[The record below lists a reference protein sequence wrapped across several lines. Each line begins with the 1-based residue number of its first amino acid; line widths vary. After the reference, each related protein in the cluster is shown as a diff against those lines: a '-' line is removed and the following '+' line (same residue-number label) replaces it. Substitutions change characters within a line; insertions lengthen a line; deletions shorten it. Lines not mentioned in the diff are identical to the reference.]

1 MDLQRSVRA
10 VAGASGNGS
19 GGVDWDAV
27 VTAAR
32 AATDA
37 GSLELTDAE
46 RAGYAA
52 DVRDARDRLR
62 SVGGLAFDVPETV
75 EVQNRH
81 HWIDANAAT
90 FERVMRPVESGVT
103 GVFPGTVRMLNTGT
117 MSVALAFLGTNVLGQ
132 YDPLLLADGDN
143 EGQSPSG
150 NRPSAGDSERRSLSG
165 NRASPDDSGGRSP
178 PSNRPLPGDSEGGSP
193 SGNRASPGDSEVRR
207 ASNAGDDHGLYF
219 VHPNIVA
226 AAAGLGV
233 EYPRFRRWIAF
244 HEVAHAAEF
253 GAAPWLSDHLESRME
268 SAMETLS
275 AGGFDREALRDLDT
289 AMTAVEGYAELLM
302 DRAFDAEYADLR
314 AKLDARRQGGGP
326 VSQVIRRLLGL
337 GMKRRQYERGARFF
351 RNVADQRNVAAAGAV
366 WEAPANLPTDA
377 ELDDPAQWLARVDP

>member
-1 MDLQRSVRA
+1 MDIERSVRA
-10 VAGASGNGS
+10 VAGASGDGS

-27 VTAAR
+27 ATAAR

-37 GSLELTDAE
+37 GDLSLSDAE

-62 SVGGLAFDVPETV
+62 SVGGLAFDVPDTI

-81 HWIDANAAT
+81 HWVDANAAT
-90 FERVMRPVESGVT
+90 FERVMRPVESEVA
-103 GVFPGTVRMLNTGT
+103 VAFPSTVRVLNTGT
-117 MSVALAFLGTNVLGQ
+117 MSVALAFLAANVLGQ

-143 EGQSPSG
+143 ERQ
-150 NRPSAGDSERRSLSG
+150 SLSG
-165 NRASPDDSGGRSP
+165 NRASPDDSEGQSPSGNRGSTGDSGGQSP
-178 PSNRPLPGDSEGGSP
+178 PSNRASTGDSET
-193 SGNRASPGDSEVRR
+193 RR
-207 ASNAGDDHGLYF
+207 ASNTGDDHGLYF
-219 VHPNIVA
+219 VHPNIVEA
-226 AAAGLGV
+226 AADLGV

-253 GAAPWLSDHLESRME
+253 GAAPWLSEHLESRMN

-275 AGGFDREALRDLDT
+275 AGGFDREAFRELDT

-314 AKLDARRQGGGP
+314 AKLDARRQAGGP

-337 GMKRRQYERGARFF
+337 GMKRRQYERGAHFF
-351 RNVADQRNVAAAGAV
+351 RTVADQRSVVAAGAV
-366 WEAPANLPTDA
+366 WDTPANLPNDA
-377 ELDDPAQWLARVDP
+377 ELDDPAQWIARVDP